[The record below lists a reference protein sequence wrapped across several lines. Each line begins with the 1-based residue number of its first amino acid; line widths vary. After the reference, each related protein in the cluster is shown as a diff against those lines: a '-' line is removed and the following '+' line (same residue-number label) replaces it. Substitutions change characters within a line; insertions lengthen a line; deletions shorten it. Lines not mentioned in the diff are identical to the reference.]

1 MPGALATSWML
12 LMLGIGA
19 GLVIAGYLAYRDG
32 LKCADPE
39 PEHVEQHAAGIEVG
53 HGRVPR
59 VLTAL
64 YVGMGVAMIGY
75 VLYAWLVAP
84 NI

>member
-1 MPGALATSWML
+1 ML
-12 LMLGIGA
+12 LTLGIGA

-39 PEHVEQHAAGIEVG
+39 PEHLEQHAAGIDVG

-75 VLYAWLVAP
+75 VLYVWLVAP